1 MSLRE
6 YIKSFHQALEKLY
19 DYGFA
24 ESVDVKNEV
33 RAGKQAVIKA
43 EIILIDASVLHIK
56 EYINAKYKI
65 ENVSYA
71 YQYQDKNGETI
82 FRYDNAAHR
91 PDPVLK
97 SINMEP
103 MGA

>member
-24 ESVDVKNEV
+24 ESIAFKNEI
-33 RAGKQAVIKA
+33 RAGKQAIIKA
-43 EIILIDASVLHIK
+43 EIVLIDASVLHIK

-71 YQYQDKNGETI
+71 YQYQDDAGKTT
-82 FRYDNAAHR
+82 F
-91 PDPVLK
+91 
-97 SINMEP
+97 
-103 MGA
+103 